1 MASAIDRQAR
11 PYTRTI
17 WVLMVVAVLC
27 SLGLLVAAETFPV
40 YESDPITVVGGANG
54 GPDTTSVSHTTA
66 TLVEV
71 NGIHALEF
79 MALPLL
85 ASLVVAVALLRRRTG
100 SLARVIAWGVTGVMG
115 LYTMLAMLTVG
126 PAMLPVTG
134 CLVMACAFDSG
145 RPSRPPAQMAAG

>member
-85 ASLVVAVALLRRRTG
+85 ASLIVAVALMRRRTG

-134 CLVMACAFDSG
+134 CLVIACAVDAG

>member
-1 MASAIDRQAR
+1 MPRAMDRPAR

-17 WVLMVVAVLC
+17 WVLMVVAVVC
-27 SLGLLVAAETFPV
+27 SLGLLVAAETFPA
-40 YESDPITVVGGANG
+40 YESDSITVVGGADG

-71 NGIHALEF
+71 NGSHALGF

-100 SLARVIAWGVTGVMG
+100 SLARVIAWGGTGVMG
-115 LYTMLAMLTVG
+115 LFTMLAMLTFG

-134 CLVMACAFDSG
+134 CLVMACAFDLG
-145 RPSRPPAQMAAG
+145 RPSRSPAQMAVG